1 MNLIVGRDKSN
12 KRKDVYVVNGSDAST
27 KRSSHKSAI
36 SSKSENYDPIPRAK
50 VKQMQLI
57 RQRPNSNQSDDN
69 NVSSSSVVKRDVVEK
84 ESTSK
89 YPTKNGR
96 RKERGFQDSWSNS
109 EFEKMFEAVDVDE
122 IRRQKNARALR
133 RHLKEISSDWDNE
146 VNDLNTL
153 RRNKVMKELHN
164 YLKNTIDLVLLFFN
178 IIIFDKTLKLT
189 IKDSIEGKLKLIN
202 NIKTMKQ

>member
-1 MNLIVGRDKSN
+1 MCFKGRDKSN

-57 RQRPNSNQSDDN
+57 RQRPNSNQSDEN
-69 NVSSSSVVKRDVVEK
+69 NGCRGSPSIVRRDVEK
-84 ESTSK
+84 EPTSK

-164 YLKNTIDLVLLFFN
+164 YLKNTIDLVRL
-178 IIIFDKTLKLT
+178 IF
-189 IKDSIEGKLKLIN
+189 
-202 NIKTMKQ
+202 